1 MIIELYVVLSLLLTH
16 FIGDFVLQTD
26 KMAVN
31 KSTSFKW
38 LTIHVLT
45 YMIPLSLF
53 YIILFSHVG
62 ALTILSVIIA
72 NLVLHWIT
80 DMVTSRVASYYFKN
94 DKRGMFFKTIGL
106 DQMIHGVTLVT
117 LHIILL

>member
-1 MIIELYVVLSLLLTH
+1 MFIELYTVVSLLLTH
-16 FIGDFVLQTD
+16 FIGDFILQTD

-38 LTIHVLT
+38 LTIHALT

-53 YIILFSHVG
+53 YIIMFSHVG
-62 ALTILSVIIA
+62 ILTLITVIIA
-72 NLVLHWIT
+72 NFSLHWIT

-94 DKRGMFFKTIGL
+94 DKRGMFFKTIGF
-106 DQMIHGVTLVT
+106 DQLIHGVTLVT
-117 LHIILL
+117 LHVLIL